1 MRISDW
7 SSDVCSSDLFAYH
20 APTTV
25 EEAVGLLA
33 DLGEE
38 ARPLA
43 GGHSL
48 IPMMKLRLA
57 PLEHLVDLR
66 RIAALKGIREE
77 GAALVIGAI
86 TTQAD
91 LLASD
96 LVAARCP
103 ILQDAA
109 PPIAAPQVRYI
120 GTVARNGPYSDP
132 PHPLPS
138 PQPCPHVPT
147 PR

>member
-1 MRISDW
+1 MPGN
-7 SSDVCSSDLFAYH
+7 FAYH

-66 RIAALKGIREE
+66 RIAALKGIRAE
-77 GAALVIGAI
+77 GAALVIGAM
-86 TTQAD
+86 T
-91 LLASD
+91 
-96 LVAARCP
+96 
-103 ILQDAA
+103 
-109 PPIAAPQVRYI
+109 
-120 GTVARNGPYSDP
+120 
-132 PHPLPS
+132 
-138 PQPCPHVPT
+138 PQPELSADTSRVGT
-147 PR
+147 AGVRTWRPRWCQR